1 MQHLLDNYLDY
12 LIVEKGLA
20 NNTLQSYQLDL
31 KSFLN
36 FLKSGSVTNVHEI
49 SKHHITAFLILLNKE
64 GKSPATIARHMAS
77 LKSFFGFIIKEQ
89 IVLQDPTRNLGTT
102 KLPKVFPQILTIDEI
117 DILLNSPD
125 LHTNLGIRDKAMLE
139 LIYGTGLRVSELL
152 SLNLTDINLEIGY
165 LRCMGK
171 GAKERIIPVGSF
183 AEKALVNYLS
193 NSRGK
198 LLKNSA
204 EKALFL
210 NSRGKRLTRQGFWKI
225 LKQYA
230 FQVGIKTTI
239 TPHTLRHS
247 VATHMLENGAD
258 LRTVQ
263 EMLGHADIT
272 TTQIYTHLTKNHL
285 KEVYNK
291 CHPRAK

>member
-20 NNTLQSYQLDL
+20 NNTLQSYKLDL
-31 KSFLN
+31 ISFLN
-36 FLKSGSVTNVHEI
+36 FLKSSSVTNVHEI

-64 GKSPATIARHMAS
+64 GKSPATIARHKAS
-77 LKSFFGFIIKEQ
+77 LKSFFGFILKEH
-89 IVLQDPTRNLGTT
+89 IVLQDPTRNLGKT
-102 KLPKVFPQILTIDEI
+102 KLPKAFPKILTIDEI
-117 DILLNSPD
+117 DKLLNSPD

-171 GAKERIIPVGSF
+171 GSKERIIPVGTF
-183 AEKALVNYLS
+183 AEKALVHYLS
-193 NSRGK
+193 NARGK

-230 FQVGIKTTI
+230 LQAEIKATI

-263 EMLGHADIT
+263 EILGHADIT